1 MSDHFAA
8 FSFVDRITEY
18 EPGRRARGSY
28 AVPAGV
34 PAFPSCLV
42 AEAVGQ
48 LAAWVAMAHIDFRGR
63 PVAALAN
70 ETRFRSDVTPG
81 DTLDLAV
88 DIESCDDDAVA
99 YAGRARVDGKDVIE
113 LVDCLGPML
122 PVDEFDSPTAMAARF
137 DLIRGEGA
145 PPGRFHGVPLP
156 HVVRTAGVPGV
167 SASATLHVPESAP
180 FFGDHFPRR
189 PVFPATLLLDAQIRL
204 ALEVAAEATHWPVGN
219 PACALPDDAREDALV
234 HPARRAARHRRR
246 IDARRRRECEGSP
259 LGPDGRQSGRHRSP
273 RTERAEGSNVNAQRR
288 VAITGIGLVTPVG
301 NDVATTWDALLPA
314 GAAAPRSASS
324 TPADSPC
331 TSPPK

>member
-1 MSDHFAA
+1 MNDHFAA
-8 FSFVDRITEY
+8 FSFVDRITEH

-28 AVPAGV
+28 AVPAGI

-88 DIESCDDDAVA
+88 DIESCDDHAVA
-99 YAGRARVDGKDVIE
+99 YAGRAHVDGRDVIE

-122 PVDEFDSPTAMAARF
+122 PVEEFDSPAAMAARF

-145 PPGRFHGVPLP
+145 PPGRFHCVPLP
-156 HVVRTAGVPGV
+156 QVVRTAGVPGV
-167 SASATLHVPESAP
+167 SASATLNVPESAP

-204 ALEVAAEATHWPVGN
+204 ALEVAAEATHWPSGTR
-219 PACALPDDAREDALV
+219 PAPSRMTHVKMRSFIPPGALLD
-234 HPARRAARHRRR
+234 
-246 IDARRRRECEGSP
+246 IDAEMAPPEAGSSMVR
-259 LGPDGRQSGRHRSP
+259 LTARMNGKVAATARLEVSAKASP
-273 RTERAEGSNVNAQRR
+273 
-288 VAITGIGLVTPVG
+288 
-301 NDVATTWDALLPA
+301 
-314 GAAAPRSASS
+314 
-324 TPADSPC
+324 
-331 TSPPK
+331 